1 MHIVSYEGPKY
12 SKGNLVTLSP
22 EIAEGISEDLG
33 IVVSEPRLIFVY
45 DWKTKAGFP
54 NEFWSYDVK
63 IGNELF
69 KMIPEQF
76 LRGLNEDAE
85 D

>member
-1 MHIVSYEGPKY
+1 MSYEPPKY
-12 SKGNLVTLSP
+12 SKGTLVTFGP
-22 EIAEGISEDLG
+22 EIADGMTDGLG
-33 IVVSEPRLIFVY
+33 IIISEPRLIFVY
-45 DWKTKAGFP
+45 EWKTKPGFP

-76 LRGLNEDAE
+76 LRGLNEDVE

>member
-1 MHIVSYEGPKY
+1 MSYEGPKY
-12 SKGNLVTLSP
+12 SKGNLVTFVDD
-22 EIAEGISEDLG
+22 IAEGISEGLG
-33 IVVSEPRLIFVY
+33 IIVSEPRLIFVY
-45 DWKTKAGFP
+45 EWKTKSGFP

-63 IGNELF
+63 VGNELF

-76 LRGLNEDAE
+76 LRGLNEDVE